1 MHINASYD
9 YAVLRVVP
17 RVERQEFVNIGIIV
31 FCREKRFLE
40 ARVNLDETR
49 LRALWPELDVE
60 MLRQHAD
67 SAVRIAAG
75 DASAGP
81 IAQLSQSERFHWLT
95 SPRSTMLQTS
105 AVHTGI
111 CSETEALVERLYGQ
125 LVG

>member
-1 MHINASYD
+1 MLITASYD

-40 ARVNLDETR
+40 ARVDLDETR

-60 MLRQHAD
+60 TLRQHAD

-75 DASAGP
+75 DPAAGP
-81 IAQLSQSERFHWLT
+81 IALLSQSERFHWLT

-105 AVHTGI
+105 PVHTGI
-111 CSETEALVERLYGQ
+111 CDETEALVERLYRQ